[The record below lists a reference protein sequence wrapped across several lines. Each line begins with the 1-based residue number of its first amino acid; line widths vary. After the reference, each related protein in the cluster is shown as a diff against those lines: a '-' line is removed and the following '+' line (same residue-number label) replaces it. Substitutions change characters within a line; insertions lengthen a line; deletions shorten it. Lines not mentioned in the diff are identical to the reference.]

1 MRDMLQTRS
10 YDAFFMFPY
19 FSPSAQ
25 AMIEQEKNATAFISM
40 YMSSTRQKKE
50 ESQKKTSSHEC
61 EATGMRATVAW
72 RRSKWAKVCV
82 CAEIE
87 SI

>member
-50 ESQKKTSSHEC
+50 DSQKKHR
-61 EATGMRATVAW
+61 GMSVKRQ
-72 RRSKWAKVCV
+72 
-82 CAEIE
+82 E
-87 SI
+87 

>member
-40 YMSSTRQKKE
+40 YMSSTRQKKKNLKKNIEAWVWSDRNESGGGME
-50 ESQKKTSSHEC
+50 EE
-61 EATGMRATVAW
+61 
-72 RRSKWAKVCV
+72 
-82 CAEIE
+82 
-87 SI
+87 